1 MAYFKAISAVFMQSD
16 VKVIGEGY
24 KRLSEGLKI
33 ALNRIIRISMPIY
46 VRICVNFIAQNSMKC
61 AFFVKKVEKFGVK

>member
-1 MAYFKAISAVFMQSD
+1 MAYFKAFSAVFMQSD

-24 KRLSEGLKI
+24 KRLSEGFKI

-46 VRICVNFIAQNSMKC
+46 VRICVITY
-61 AFFVKKVEKFGVK
+61 